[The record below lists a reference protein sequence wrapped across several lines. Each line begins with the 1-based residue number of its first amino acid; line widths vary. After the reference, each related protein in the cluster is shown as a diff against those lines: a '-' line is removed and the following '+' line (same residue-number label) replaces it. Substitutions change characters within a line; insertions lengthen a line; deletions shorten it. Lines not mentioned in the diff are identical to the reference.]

1 MGYDIEISKDTMSEF
16 FHTLSLQALSRSNNT
31 IILNFNAVN
40 KLNKSINSLSESK
53 ILTFRK
59 KRNRKVI

>member
-1 MGYDIEISKDTMSEF
+1 MGYDIKISKDTVSGF
-16 FHTLSLQALSRSNNT
+16 FYTLSLQALSRSNNT